1 MAQNITK
8 LSIYMYI
15 KRVLT
20 YINSS
25 QKTFLGGVLA
35 LAKLVQMVDLWYG
48 RAPYGRRRRWSRR
61 CRRHRCRGCRRWS
74 RAVDSHP
81 RQLDRTG
88 GSSALSLRLVEVR
101 QRLAVMATLGGT
113 GPAGGGRAA
122 VTVDDDEVVLS
133 VCYQLEGGRRP
144 VYAIKCPFLKF
155 RPIIH
160 VLRCKLYFQLN

>member
-1 MAQNITK
+1 MAFFLARASRPFTLFSSLASSSTSFASSYLFLLTVLIILVTVARLCE
-8 LSIYMYI
+8 LSS
-15 KRVLT
+15 LT
-20 YINSS
+20 ATTS
-25 QKTFLGGVLA
+25 QL
-35 LAKLVQMVDLWYG
+35 
-48 RAPYGRRRRWSRR
+48 RRCRRMWSRR

-101 QRLAVMATLGGT
+101 QRAAVMALGGT

-144 VYAIKCPFLKF
+144 VYAIKCPF
-155 RPIIH
+155 
-160 VLRCKLYFQLN
+160 